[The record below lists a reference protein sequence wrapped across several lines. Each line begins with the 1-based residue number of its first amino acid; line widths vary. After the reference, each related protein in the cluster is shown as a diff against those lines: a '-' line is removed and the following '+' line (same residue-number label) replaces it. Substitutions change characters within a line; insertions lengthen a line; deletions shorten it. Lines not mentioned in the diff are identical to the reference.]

1 MKHTD
6 IDIFFRGRSGMG
18 FYLNS
23 AAPYFL
29 YKSEA
34 SSPYFVDKSQ
44 LLEELFPFVEQG
56 NKHVCITRPR
66 RFGKTVMANMI
77 GTFFEKGIDS
87 HETFDLLKIS
97 GSDSYQRHINQYDV
111 IYIDFSK
118 MPNECNSYSMYIS
131 RIEKKLKK
139 DLTKAFPDSE
149 IDIEDSLWDILD
161 QIFIDYDGQK
171 FIFVMDEWDNIFH
184 RDFVTEND
192 KKSFLLFLSNL
203 LKDHAYV
210 AMSYMTGILPIS
222 KYSSGSEL
230 NMFMEFKMTSM
241 EVFGEYFG
249 FTDEEVDNL
258 YEKYL
263 HLCKTP
269 QVSRERLREWYDGYF
284 TVSGKRLYNPRS
296 VVMALRFNQI
306 SNYWTSSGP
315 YDEIFYYIQND
326 ISQIKNDLAL
336 MVSGEGIKA
345 KVDEFAAS
353 AMELKSKNQ
362 IYSAMVVYG
371 LLTFNN
377 GKVFIPNKELM
388 LKYEELLQNE
398 RSLGYVYQLAQISD
412 QMLEATLSGDTQ
424 RMANILQYAHN
435 TESPIL
441 SYNNEIELSAI
452 VNLVYLSARNKYQIE
467 REDKA
472 GKGYVDFI
480 FYPWNVSEPC
490 IILELKVDSSPEE
503 AIQQIRDKD
512 YILRFRGKLGENRNY
527 TGKILGV
534 GISYDR
540 ETKEHQCKIEILS
553 N

>member
-1 MKHTD
+1 
-6 IDIFFRGRSGMG
+6 MG

-29 YKSEA
+29 YKSEV
-34 SSPYFVDKSQ
+34 SNPYFVDKSQ

-77 GTFFEKGIDS
+77 GAFFEKGIDS

-97 GSDSYQRHINQYDV
+97 ESDSYQRHINQHDV

-161 QIFIDYDGQK
+161 QIFIDYDGQQ

-192 KKSFLLFLSNL
+192 KKRFLLFLSNL

-249 FTDEEVDNL
+249 FTDEEVDDL
-258 YEKYL
+258 YKKYL
-263 HLCKTP
+263 HLCKEP
-269 QVSRERLREWYDGYF
+269 QVSRESLREWYDGYF

-353 AMELKSKNQ
+353 AMELKSKDQ

-398 RSLGYVYQLAQISD
+398 KSLGYVYQLAQISD

-424 RMANILQYAHN
+424 KMADILQYAHN

-452 VNLVYLSARNKYQIE
+452 VNLVYLSARNKYRIE

-480 FYPWNVSEPC
+480 FYPWNISEPC